1 MKRPITWRESKNEK
15 WAKHVS
21 TVIKIEKCPVH
32 STHPSKNPT
41 SAVFF

>member
-1 MKRPITWRESKNEK
+1 MKD

-21 TVIKIEKCPVH
+21 TVRKIETCPVH
-32 STHPSKNPT
+32 TTHPSKNPT